1 MCDIHPALNYFG
13 KERKMVPKSGNAGT
27 KKKAKVKVG
36 KLKVN
41 KETVKDLT
49 EGERKKVKGGAR
61 AHPSFNTDCVGAT

>member
-1 MCDIHPALNYFG
+1 
-13 KERKMVPKSGNAGT
+13 MVPKSVKVGA

-61 AHPSFNTDCVGAT
+61 ARPSFDTDCVGCT